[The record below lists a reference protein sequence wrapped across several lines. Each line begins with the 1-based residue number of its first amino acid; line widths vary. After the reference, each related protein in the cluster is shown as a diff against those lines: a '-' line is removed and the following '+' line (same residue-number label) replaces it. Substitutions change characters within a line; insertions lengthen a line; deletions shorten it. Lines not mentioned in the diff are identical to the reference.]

1 MQQERKYYLVIR
13 VGKNSFLP
21 IDWSQT
27 KYYEGENLYSL
38 SGIDHFTSKVLSLDL
53 LKECL
58 RIGLLKEDDLFSS
71 MEILYIENDKNHT
84 IKEGPIFLEDSYIM
98 GEDSLIDY
106 VIANK
111 NNKEEINNII
121 MQCSI
126 KESNQKL
133 EEFKLILRGIGKIP
147 EEDEILRE
155 YLNVFKELSYEQK
168 RCICKRLS
176 ESIYKSNN
184 RKQSKEKVLH
194 DNRKVA

>member
-13 VGKNSFLP
+13 VGNNSFLP

-27 KYYEGENLYSL
+27 QYYEGENLYSL
-38 SGIDHFTSKVLSLDL
+38 SGIEHFTSKVLSLDL

-58 RIGLLKEDDLFSS
+58 RLGLLKEDDLFSS

-126 KESNQKL
+126 KDNDQKL
-133 EEFKLILRGIGKIP
+133 EEFKLILRGIGKIS
-147 EEDEILRE
+147 EDDEILRE
-155 YLNVFKELSYEQK
+155 YLNVFKELSYKQK

-194 DNRKVA
+194 DIRKVA

>member
-21 IDWSQT
+21 IGWSQT

-155 YLNVFKELSYEQK
+155 YINVFKELSYEQK

>member
-1 MQQERKYYLVIR
+1 M
-13 VGKNSFLP
+13 
-21 IDWSQT
+21 
-27 KYYEGENLYSL
+27 
-38 SGIDHFTSKVLSLDL
+38 SLDL

-133 EEFKLILRGIGKIP
+133 EAFKLILRGIGKIP

>member
-13 VGKNSFLP
+13 VGNNSFLP

-27 KYYEGENLYSL
+27 QYYEGENLYSL

-58 RIGLLKEDDLFSS
+58 RLGLLKEDDLFSS

-126 KESNQKL
+126 KDNDQKL
-133 EEFKLILRGIGKIP
+133 EEFKLILRGIGKIS
-147 EEDEILRE
+147 EDDEILRE
-155 YLNVFKELSYEQK
+155 YLNVFKELSYKQK

-194 DNRKVA
+194 DIRKVA

>member
-27 KYYEGENLYSL
+27 QYYEGENLYSL